1 MPCRRPGEQIRP
13 LEAERVHNKVKW
25 PKDLDAKN
33 EQQRDAAAD
42 HLVGERAV
50 IIEADVGVGAGAIV
64 PLRDKSHEA
73 DGDGHDV
80 IQPELTLNRT

>member
-13 LEAERVHNKVKW
+13 LEAERVHN
-25 PKDLDAKN
+25 
-33 EQQRDAAAD
+33 DAAAD

-50 IIEADVGVGAGAIV
+50 IIVADVGVGAGAIV